1 MKILLAV
8 DGSDQSYEAARAL
21 AHLSPVQHLF
31 ILHAMNVPKPA
42 YPMMVPEVAQ
52 ELYATVERGMRDD
65 GERLLNRTVSILP
78 FHTGSTSK
86 RLEVGM
92 PTDTILSVAER
103 ERVELIV
110 LGARGLG
117 PVQEVLLGSVSHRV
131 ITQAA
136 CPTLVVNRHMRTLKQ
151 VLLAVE
157 GEWDA
162 DAARKFLAA
171 RPFKEPV
178 QISVLT
184 ILPFASPLWPVG
196 IAESEVLKEKAI
208 KSAREFVDDV
218 AAKLAKAGD
227 KATGAVTLGAPGS
240 AILGWAE
247 ETKPDLILMGSR
259 GRHGATRFLLGSAS
273 HAVLHRAPCPVLVF
287 R

>member
-1 MKILLAV
+1 MRIIVAV

-21 AHLSPVQHLF
+21 AYLCPVQHLI

-42 YPMMVPEVAQ
+42 YPMMMPEVAQ
-52 ELYATVERGMRDD
+52 ELYATVERGMRED

-78 FHTGSTSK
+78 FHTGSTAK
-86 RLEVGM
+86 RLEVGL
-92 PTDTILSVAER
+92 PPDTILSVAER
-103 ERVELIV
+103 ERVDLIA

-157 GEWDA
+157 GERDA

-171 RPFKEPV
+171 RPFKESV
-178 QISVLT
+178 QITVLT
-184 ILPFASPLWPVG
+184 VLPFAAPLWPVG
-196 IAESEVLKEKAI
+196 ISDSEVLKEKAI
-208 KSAREFVDDV
+208 KSAREFVEDV

-247 ETKPDLILMGSR
+247 ETKPDLILMGSH
-259 GRHGATRFLLGSAS
+259 GRHGATRFLLGSTS
-273 HAVLHRAPCPVLVF
+273 HAVLHRAPCPVLVL